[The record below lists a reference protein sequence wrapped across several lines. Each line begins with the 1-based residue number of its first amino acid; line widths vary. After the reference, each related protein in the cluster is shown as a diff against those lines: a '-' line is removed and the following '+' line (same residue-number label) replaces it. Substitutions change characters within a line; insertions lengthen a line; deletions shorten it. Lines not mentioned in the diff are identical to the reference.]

1 MKRVFLTG
9 LTFSL
14 LLLFSC
20 KGGIEQD
27 ATGTFEAT
35 EVIISSE
42 TAGKLMRFDVEE
54 GGELKAGVEIGY
66 VDTVQL
72 YLKKKQLQASYQ
84 AVLSRKPDIAKQ
96 IAATREQIS
105 TQKRELNRFETLVK
119 NNAATQKQV
128 DDIGSSI
135 AVLEKQQEAQL
146 SVLKNSDQSLSDE
159 SEAVAIQIEQL
170 DDQLM
175 RSHISS
181 PIDGTVLVKYTEPNE
196 LVNMGKPLFKIA
208 DLSEMTLRAY
218 ISNAQLTQI
227 RLGQKVKV
235 FTDSGKD
242 AYRENEGVI
251 YWISSQAEFTP
262 KTIQTKDERENLI
275 YAIKIRVKNDGLI
288 KIGMYGEV
296 KFK

>member
-1 MKRVFLTG
+1 MKRYFITG
-9 LTFSL
+9 LVFSL
-14 LLLFSC
+14 LLLSSC
-20 KGGIEQD
+20 NNGIEQD

-35 EVIISSE
+35 EIIISSE
-42 TAGKLMRFDVEE
+42 TAGKLTQFVVEE
-54 GGELKAGVEIGY
+54 GSLLQAGVEIGC

-72 YLKKKQLQASYQ
+72 YLKKKQLQASFQ

-96 IAATREQIS
+96 IAAVREQIT
-105 TQKRELNRFETLVK
+105 TQKRELNRFEILVK

-128 DDIGSSI
+128 DDIRSSI

-146 SVLKNSDQSLSDE
+146 SALKSSDRSLSDE

-175 RSHISS
+175 KSHISS
-181 PIDGTVLVKYTEPNE
+181 PIDGTVLVKYAEPNE
-196 LVNMGKPLFKIA
+196 LVTMGKPLFKIA

-218 ISNAQLTQI
+218 ITNAQLNQI

-242 AYRENEGVI
+242 AYKENEGVI

-262 KTIQTKDERENLI
+262 KTIQTKDERENLV

-296 KFK
+296 RF

>member
-14 LLLFSC
+14 LLLSSC

-54 GGELKAGVEIGY
+54 GGLLKAGVEIGS

-96 IAATREQIS
+96 IAAVREQIT
-105 TQKRELNRFETLVK
+105 TQKRELSRFEILVK

-128 DDIGSSI
+128 DDIQSSI
-135 AVLEKQQEAQL
+135 AVLEKQLEAQL
-146 SVLKNSDQSLSDE
+146 SVLKSSDRSLSDE

-196 LVNMGKPLFKIA
+196 LVMMGKPLFKIA

-218 ISNAQLTQI
+218 ITNAQLNQV

-242 AYRENEGVI
+242 AYKENEGVI

-262 KTIQTKDERENLI
+262 KTIQTKDERENLV

-296 KFK
+296 KF

>member
-1 MKRVFLTG
+1 MKRYFITG
-9 LTFSL
+9 LVFSL
-14 LLLFSC
+14 LLLSSC
-20 KGGIEQD
+20 NNGIEQD

-35 EVIISSE
+35 EIIISSE
-42 TAGKLMRFDVEE
+42 TAGKLTQFVVEE
-54 GGELKAGVEIGY
+54 GSLLQAGVEIGC

-72 YLKKKQLQASYQ
+72 YLKKKQLQASFQ

-96 IAATREQIS
+96 IAAVREQIT
-105 TQKRELNRFETLVK
+105 TQKRELNRFEILVK

-128 DDIGSSI
+128 DDIRSSI

-146 SVLKNSDQSLSDE
+146 SALKSSDRSLSDE

-175 RSHISS
+175 KSHISS
-181 PIDGTVLVKYTEPNE
+181 PIDGTVLVKYAEPNE
-196 LVNMGKPLFKIA
+196 LVTMGKPLFKIA

-218 ISNAQLTQI
+218 ITNAQLNQI

-242 AYRENEGVI
+242 AYKENEGVI

-262 KTIQTKDERENLI
+262 KTIQTKDERENLV

-296 KFK
+296 KF

>member
-14 LLLFSC
+14 LLLSSC
-20 KGGIEQD
+20 NSGIEQD

-54 GGELKAGVEIGY
+54 GGLLKAGVEIGY
-66 VDTVQL
+66 VDTIQL
-72 YLKKKQLQASYQ
+72 YLKKKQFQASYQ

-96 IAATREQIS
+96 IAAVREQIT
-105 TQKRELNRFETLVK
+105 TQKRELSRFEILVK

-135 AVLEKQQEAQL
+135 AVLEKQLEAQL
-146 SVLKNSDQSLSDE
+146 SVLKSSDRSLSDE

-196 LVNMGKPLFKIA
+196 LVMMGKPLFKIA

-218 ISNAQLTQI
+218 ITNAQLNQV

-242 AYRENEGVI
+242 AYKENEGVI

-262 KTIQTKDERENLI
+262 KTIQTKDERENLV

-296 KFK
+296 KF

>member
-1 MKRVFLTG
+1 MKRYFITG
-9 LTFSL
+9 LVFSL
-14 LLLFSC
+14 LLLSSC

-35 EVIISSE
+35 EIILSSE

-54 GGELKAGVEIGY
+54 GGLLKVGVEIGC
-66 VDTVQL
+66 VDTIQL
-72 YLKKKQLQASYQ
+72 YLKKKQLQASFQ

-96 IAATREQIS
+96 IAATREQIT

-146 SVLKNSDQSLSDE
+146 SVLKSSDRSLSDE

-175 RSHISS
+175 KSHISS
-181 PIDGTVLVKYTEPNE
+181 PIDGTVLVKYAEPNE
-196 LVNMGKPLFKIA
+196 LVTMGKPLFKIA

-218 ISNAQLTQI
+218 ITNAQLNQI

-242 AYRENEGVI
+242 AYKENEGVI

-262 KTIQTKDERENLI
+262 KTIQTKDERENLV

-296 KFK
+296 KF

>member
-1 MKRVFLTG
+1 MKRYFITG
-9 LTFSL
+9 LVFSL
-14 LLLFSC
+14 LLLSSC
-20 KGGIEQD
+20 NNGIEQD

-35 EVIISSE
+35 EIIISSE
-42 TAGKLMRFDVEE
+42 TAGKLTQFVVDE
-54 GGELKAGVEIGY
+54 GSVLKAGVEIGC

-72 YLKKKQLQASYQ
+72 YLKKKQLQASFQ

-96 IAATREQIS
+96 IAAVREQIT
-105 TQKRELNRFETLVK
+105 TQKRELNRFEILVK

-128 DDIGSSI
+128 DDIRSSI

-146 SVLKNSDQSLSDE
+146 SALKSSDRSLSDE

-170 DDQLM
+170 NDQLM
-175 RSHISS
+175 KSHISS
-181 PIDGTVLVKYTEPNE
+181 PIDGTVLVKYAEPNE
-196 LVNMGKPLFKIA
+196 LVTMGKPLFKIA

-218 ISNAQLTQI
+218 ITNAQLNQI

-242 AYRENEGVI
+242 AYKENEGVI

-262 KTIQTKDERENLI
+262 KTIQTKDERENLV

-296 KFK
+296 KF

>member
-1 MKRVFLTG
+1 MKRYFITG
-9 LTFSL
+9 LAFSL
-14 LLLFSC
+14 LLLSSC
-20 KGGIEQD
+20 NSGIEQD

-35 EVIISSE
+35 EIIISSE
-42 TAGKLMRFDVEE
+42 TAGKLTQFVVDE
-54 GGELKAGVEIGY
+54 GSVLKAGVEIGC

-72 YLKKKQLQASYQ
+72 YLKKKQLQASFQ

-96 IAATREQIS
+96 IAAVREQIT
-105 TQKRELNRFETLVK
+105 TQKRELNRFEILVK

-128 DDIGSSI
+128 DDIKSSI

-146 SVLKNSDQSLSDE
+146 SALKSSDRSLSDE

-175 RSHISS
+175 KSHISS
-181 PIDGTVLVKYTEPNE
+181 PIDGTVLVKYAEPNE
-196 LVNMGKPLFKIA
+196 LVTMGKPLFKIA

-218 ISNAQLTQI
+218 ITNAQLNQI

-235 FTDSGKD
+235 FTDAGKD
-242 AYRENEGVI
+242 AYKENEGVI

-262 KTIQTKDERENLI
+262 KTIQTKDERENLV

-296 KFK
+296 KF

>member
-1 MKRVFLTG
+1 MKRYFITG
-9 LTFSL
+9 LVFSL
-14 LLLFSC
+14 LLLSSC
-20 KGGIEQD
+20 NNGIEQD

-35 EVIISSE
+35 EIIISSE
-42 TAGKLMRFDVEE
+42 TAGKLTQFVVDE
-54 GGELKAGVEIGY
+54 GSVLKAGVEIGC

-72 YLKKKQLQASYQ
+72 YLKKKQLQASFQ

-96 IAATREQIS
+96 IAAVREQIT
-105 TQKRELNRFETLVK
+105 TQKRELNRFEILVK

-128 DDIGSSI
+128 DDIKSSI

-146 SVLKNSDQSLSDE
+146 SALKSSDRSLSDE

-175 RSHISS
+175 KSHISS
-181 PIDGTVLVKYTEPNE
+181 PIDGTVLVKYAEPNE
-196 LVNMGKPLFKIA
+196 LVTMGKPLFKIA

-218 ISNAQLTQI
+218 ITNAQLNQI

-242 AYRENEGVI
+242 AYKENEGVI

-262 KTIQTKDERENLI
+262 KTIQTKDERENLV

-296 KFK
+296 KF

>member
-1 MKRVFLTG
+1 MKRDFITG
-9 LTFSL
+9 LAFSIL
-14 LLLFSC
+14 LLSSC
-20 KGGIEQD
+20 NNGIEQD

-42 TAGKLMRFDVEE
+42 TAGKLTQFEVEE
-54 GGELKAGVEIGY
+54 GSTLQAGVEIGC

-72 YLKKKQLQASYQ
+72 YLKKRQLQASFQ

-96 IAATREQIS
+96 IAAVREQIS
-105 TQKRELNRFETLVK
+105 TQKRELNRFEILAK

-128 DDIGSSI
+128 DDIRSSI

-146 SVLKNSDQSLSDE
+146 SALKSSDRSLSDE
-159 SEAVAIQIEQL
+159 SEAIAIQIEQL

-175 RSHISS
+175 KSHISS
-181 PIDGTVLVKYTEPNE
+181 PIDGTVLVKYAEPNE
-196 LVNMGKPLFKIA
+196 LVMMGKPLFKIA

-218 ISNAQLTQI
+218 ITNAQLNEI

-242 AYRENEGVI
+242 AYKEYEGVI
-251 YWISSQAEFTP
+251 YWIASQAEFTP
-262 KTIQTKDERENLI
+262 KTIQIKDERENLV

-296 KFK
+296 KF

>member
-14 LLLFSC
+14 LLLSSC

-54 GGELKAGVEIGY
+54 GGLLKAGVEIGS

-96 IAATREQIS
+96 IAAVREQIT
-105 TQKRELNRFETLVK
+105 TQKRELSRFEILVK

-128 DDIGSSI
+128 DDIQSSI
-135 AVLEKQQEAQL
+135 AVLEKQLEAQL
-146 SVLKNSDQSLSDE
+146 SVLKSSDRSLSDE

-181 PIDGTVLVKYTEPNE
+181 PI
-196 LVNMGKPLFKIA
+196 
-208 DLSEMTLRAY
+208 
-218 ISNAQLTQI
+218 
-227 RLGQKVKV
+227 
-235 FTDSGKD
+235 
-242 AYRENEGVI
+242 
-251 YWISSQAEFTP
+251 
-262 KTIQTKDERENLI
+262 
-275 YAIKIRVKNDGLI
+275 
-288 KIGMYGEV
+288 
-296 KFK
+296 

>member
-1 MKRVFLTG
+1 MKRDIITG
-9 LTFSL
+9 LTCAL
-14 LLLFSC
+14 LLLSSC
-20 KGGIEQD
+20 NSGIEQD

-35 EVIISSE
+35 EIIISSE
-42 TAGKLMRFDVEE
+42 TAGKLTQFVVEE
-54 GGELKAGVEIGY
+54 GSLLQAGVEIGC

-72 YLKKKQLQASYQ
+72 YLKKKQLQASFQ

-96 IAATREQIS
+96 IAAVREQIT

-128 DDIGSSI
+128 DDIRSSI

-146 SVLKNSDQSLSDE
+146 SALKSSDRSLSDE

-175 RSHISS
+175 KSHISS
-181 PIDGTVLVKYTEPNE
+181 PIDGTVLVKYAEPNE
-196 LVNMGKPLFKIA
+196 LVTMGKPLFKIA

-218 ISNAQLTQI
+218 ITNAQLNQI

-242 AYRENEGVI
+242 AYKENEGVI

-262 KTIQTKDERENLI
+262 KTIQIKDERQNLV

-296 KFK
+296 KF

>member
-1 MKRVFLTG
+1 MKRDFITG
-9 LTFSL
+9 LACSL
-14 LLLFSC
+14 LLLSSC
-20 KGGIEQD
+20 NSGIEQD

-35 EVIISSE
+35 EIIISSE
-42 TAGKLMRFDVEE
+42 TAGKLTQFAVEE
-54 GGELKAGVEIGY
+54 GSALRAGVEIGC

-72 YLKKKQLQASYQ
+72 YLKKKQLQASFQ

-96 IAATREQIS
+96 IAAVREQIS
-105 TQKRELNRFETLVK
+105 TQKRELNRFEILVK

-128 DDIGSSI
+128 DDIRSSI
-135 AVLEKQQEAQL
+135 TVLEKQQEAQL
-146 SVLKNSDQSLSDE
+146 SALKSSDRSLSDE
-159 SEAVAIQIEQL
+159 SEAIAIQIEQL

-175 RSHISS
+175 KSHISS
-181 PIDGTVLVKYTEPNE
+181 PIDGTVLVKYAEPNE
-196 LVNMGKPLFKIA
+196 LVTMGKPLFKIA

-218 ISNAQLTQI
+218 ITNAQLNQI

-242 AYRENEGVI
+242 AYKEYEGVI
-251 YWISSQAEFTP
+251 YWIASQAEFTP
-262 KTIQTKDERENLI
+262 KTIQTKDERENLV

-296 KFK
+296 KF

>member
-1 MKRVFLTG
+1 MKRDFITG
-9 LTFSL
+9 LAFSIL
-14 LLLFSC
+14 LLSSC
-20 KGGIEQD
+20 NNGIEQD

-42 TAGKLMRFDVEE
+42 TAGKLTQFEVEE
-54 GGELKAGVEIGY
+54 GSTLQAGVEIGC

-72 YLKKKQLQASYQ
+72 YLKKRQLQASFQ

-96 IAATREQIS
+96 IAAVREQIS
-105 TQKRELNRFETLVK
+105 TQKRELNRFEILAK

-128 DDIGSSI
+128 DDIRSSI

-146 SVLKNSDQSLSDE
+146 SALKSSDRSLSDE
-159 SEAVAIQIEQL
+159 SEAIAIQIEQL

-175 RSHISS
+175 KSHISS
-181 PIDGTVLVKYTEPNE
+181 QIDGTVLVKYAEPNE
-196 LVNMGKPLFKIA
+196 LVMMGKPLFKIA

-218 ISNAQLTQI
+218 ITNAQLNEI

-242 AYRENEGVI
+242 AYKEYEGVI
-251 YWISSQAEFTP
+251 YWIASQAEFTP
-262 KTIQTKDERENLI
+262 KTIQIKDERENLV

-296 KFK
+296 KF